1 MILFDQF
8 VKFRGRNTVTVLVFH
23 KVPLVADP
31 LVPEDPDLSAFI
43 AVLEMVM
50 EHFKIVPLGDVVT
63 QHLAGT
69 LPNNAACL
77 TFDDGY
83 ADWAEGLVPVL
94 LQRNAH
100 ATFFVTTGQLA
111 GMPMWHER
119 VIGAVRHS
127 VSKELDLGHM
137 GLSTFSL
144 DTLPDKRQA
153 VMRLQDHLK
162 YQPLNLR
169 DAWLDQLE
177 VSCGVKMSSVPVL
190 SASGLR
196 ALHNKGL
203 AIGSHTTNHP
213 ILTTATP
220 GEVIEEIGRSREQ
233 LEAVIGGKVDS
244 FAYPNGRP
252 TTDFS
257 PDHVALVKS
266 AGYRY
271 AVTTRGGVLRQETDP
286 YLIPRFAP
294 WGPGKSKMLVQILRN
309 QVLQ

>member
-1 MILFDQF
+1 MIILPFSTPQS
-8 VKFRGRNTVTVLVFH
+8 NTDTHLIH
-23 KVPLVADP
+23 NRTRD
-31 LVPEDPDLSAFI
+31 
-43 AVLEMVM
+43 
-50 EHFKIVPLGDVVT
+50 EHIP
-63 QHLAGT
+63 
-69 LPNNAACL
+69 
-77 TFDDGY
+77 
-83 ADWAEGLVPVL
+83 
-94 LQRNAH
+94 
-100 ATFFVTTGQLA
+100 
-111 GMPMWHER
+111 
-119 VIGAVRHS
+119 
-127 VSKELDLGHM
+127 
-137 GLSTFSL
+137 
-144 DTLPDKRQA
+144 
-153 VMRLQDHLK
+153 
-162 YQPLNLR
+162 
-169 DAWLDQLE
+169 
-177 VSCGVKMSSVPVL
+177 
-190 SASGLR
+190 
-196 ALHNKGL
+196 
-203 AIGSHTTNHP
+203 HTTNHP